1 MSPTEAWTAKVEA
14 GVMGAWWGR
23 AAEQLNLPGAQSRA
37 WETELPGWTSNAF
50 NKYFLNQVSATI
62 RQALLDT
69 ETAKVN
75 ERLKPGSTQVRGRAE
90 PTSTT
95 AKCRRV
101 WTRGSAVSSGL
112 CLSSSA
118 PLCWLHFQALSHLP
132 GKREALVSTGS
143 GRRVPGE
150 DTARP
155 GLAPMLS
162 AEPITEAVGVKYLVT
177 WPGPH
182 VRL

>member
-1 MSPTEAWTAKVEA
+1 MSLTEAWTAKVEA

-50 NKYFLNQVSATI
+50 NKYFLNRVSATI

-95 AKCRRV
+95 AKCGRV
-101 WTRGSAVSSGL
+101 WTQGSAVSSGL

-118 PLCWLHFQALSHLP
+118 PLCWLHFQAISHSATFLE
-132 GKREALVSTGS
+132 RERPLFPLDLA
-143 GRRVPGE
+143 GE
-150 DTARP
+150 SQVRTLP
-155 GLAPMLS
+155 GLAWLPCSLLNQS
-162 AEPITEAVGVKYLVT
+162 L
-177 WPGPH
+177 
-182 VRL
+182 RLWE